1 MISLF
6 ILVVARSVVLS
17 TFLSTFGFP
26 HIIFPQKNQDL
37 FKHILQY
44 LRTNEMPSA
53 IGGFANNSML
63 CRDLRKEAGEFFP
76 LDGLSLLLKITFSCM
91 PDIDGGR
98 GILHWLGE

>member
-63 CRDLRKEAGEFFP
+63 WRDLRKEAEFFA